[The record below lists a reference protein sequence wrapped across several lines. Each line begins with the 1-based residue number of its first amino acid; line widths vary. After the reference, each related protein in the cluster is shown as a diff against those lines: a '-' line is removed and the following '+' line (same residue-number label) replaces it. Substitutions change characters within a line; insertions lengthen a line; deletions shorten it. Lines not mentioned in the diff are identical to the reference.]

1 MRNTIQNIQLFEDE
15 VKKMKEKTEAKLQ
28 QSLQDLIAELSQLQQ
43 EIEPLKQEI
52 CNLQVSVLT
61 AEFECPVY
69 FEIMG
74 PPKEVFQCPIGHF
87 ICGDCNL
94 QGSFMTSYVC
104 RTPLGGLGNFTRNWP
119 MEQIIRTY
127 PEVKV

>member
-1 MRNTIQNIQLFEDE
+1 
-15 VKKMKEKTEAKLQ
+15 MKEKTEAKLQ
-28 QSLQDLIAELSQLQQ
+28 QSLQDLIAELSQIQQ

-74 PPKEVFQCPIGHF
+74 LPRRCFSAPSDISSVVIAIFKAA
-87 ICGDCNL
+87 
-94 QGSFMTSYVC
+94 S
-104 RTPLGGLGNFTRNWP
+104 
-119 MEQIIRTY
+119 
-127 PEVKV
+127 

>member
-1 MRNTIQNIQLFEDE
+1 MSNTIQNIQLFEDE

-43 EIEPLKQEI
+43 DIEPLKQEI

-69 FEIMG
+69 FEIMR
-74 PPKEVFQCPIGHF
+74 PP
-87 ICGDCNL
+87 
-94 QGSFMTSYVC
+94 
-104 RTPLGGLGNFTRNWP
+104 
-119 MEQIIRTY
+119 
-127 PEVKV
+127 

>member
-1 MRNTIQNIQLFEDE
+1 
-15 VKKMKEKTEAKLQ
+15 MKEKTEAKFQ
-28 QSLQDLIAELSQLQQ
+28 QVLQDLNAELSQLQQ
-43 EIEPLKQEI
+43 IEPLKQEI
-52 CNLQVSVLT
+52 CNLQVAVLT

-94 QGSFMTSYVC
+94 QGSFMTYFMSA
-104 RTPLGGLGNFTRNWP
+104 GLHLVDWETSPGTGPWSKSSEPTR
-119 MEQIIRTY
+119 
-127 PEVKV
+127 K